1 MTRQK
6 MHNMKILVILFLGL
20 VIFAYH
26 SPTSGESYHSKEK
39 GVNSSIILKT
49 NRRGKFLFDA
59 IFRVS
64 VGLSQAFGYD
74 GEEYSDYNDDINIKT
89 CECDCGNSNEEI
101 RIVGGRPTGINQYP
115 WVARIVYDGKFHCG
129 GSLLT
134 KDYVLTA
141 AHCVKKLR
149 KSKIRIIFGDHDQHI
164 TSESNAIQRAV
175 TAIIKHRNF
184 NPDSY
189 NNDIAL
195 LKLRKPLTFSKI
207 IRPIC
212 LPRYNY
218 DPAGRIGIVVGW
230 GRTSEGGDLPSIVN
244 QVKVPIM
251 SINECR
257 KQKYKS
263 SRITSSMLC
272 AGRPSMDSCQGDSGG
287 PLLLSNGIKYFIV
300 GVVSWG
306 VGCGRD
312 GYPGVYTRVSKFTPW
327 IKTNLRESC
336 LCS

>member
-1 MTRQK
+1 MK
-6 MHNMKILVILFLGL
+6 MCKILLIFVLINVI
-20 VIFAYH
+20 IAYQAPVKNKYF
-26 SPTSGESYHSKEK
+26 SLPQTRK
-39 GVNSSIILKT
+39 NATNILKAK
-49 NRRGKFLFDA
+49 RSGKFLFDA
-59 IFRVS
+59 IFRIS
-64 VGLSQAFGYD
+64 AGISNAFGYEGD
-74 GEEYSDYNDDINIKT
+74 EYSDYNDEVDIKA
-89 CECDCGNSNEEI
+89 CECDCGYSNEEI
-101 RIVGGRPTGINQYP
+101 RIVGGKPTGVNQFP
-115 WVARIVYDGKFHCG
+115 WMARIVYDGKFHCG

-175 TAIIKHRNF
+175 IAIIKHRNF
-184 NPDSY
+184 DPDSY

-195 LKLRKPLTFSKI
+195 LKLRKPMMFSKI
-207 IRPIC
+207 IKPVC

-218 DPAGRIGIVVGW
+218 NPAGRIGTVVGW

-251 SINECR
+251 SISECR
-257 KQKYKS
+257 NQKYKS
-263 SRITSSMLC
+263 SRITASMLC
-272 AGRPSMDSCQGDSGG
+272 AGRPSMDSCQ
-287 PLLLSNGIKYFIV
+287 
-300 GVVSWG
+300 VSWG

-312 GYPGVYTRVSKFTPW
+312 GYPGVYTRVSKFVPW
-327 IKTNLRESC
+327 IKSNLRDSC